1 MDAGVEVDFFVY
13 HLVGAG
19 LVGGEEGFDGGM
31 VGGFVV
37 EGVKFI
43 ANETK

>member
-1 MDAGVEVDFFVY
+1 MDAGVEVDFIGH